1 MAFCSPHVSVRINA
15 AALQAEYLHRYI
27 GSMIA
32 EGASRLG
39 DGIALIL
46 KR

>member
-15 AALQAEYLHRYI
+15 AALQAEYLYRYI

-32 EGASRLG
+32 EGASRVG
-39 DGIALIL
+39 DGTALL
-46 KR
+46 SKR